1 MPRRSND
8 VYQVDLIA
16 ALFGGFMIAW
26 LTSAQEVD
34 YQLET
39 TEIGF
44 ATLNVKLVGKSN
56 KYGGRN
62 VWLGVLPTGL
72 KISDYNCLSE
82 SLDSEID
89 SAIFA
94 STAKRC
100 QEKSI
105 DRLGG
110 DNTNDIVEVMNYLE
124 EDCFEDAKDNPLVKY
139 KSYNRSHVMDISII
153 GINQETIY
161 AGLLK
166 DNSNLISPRAR
177 GLNDRWTSGRAGHT
191 RCRIPTAKG
200 QFISVIMIPNRDEV
214 QEFNLSLNLGAGKPK
229 NFYTLI
235 TSSGEAKGYLS
246 KGYTA
251 RNGSKYVVDP
261 GVVDDLEN
269 IKLIA
274 ELCIHS
280 GGSADCFIGSGVYAP
295 NTSIPLTKKN

>member
-44 ATLNVKLVGKSN
+44 ATLNVKLIGKSN
-56 KYGGRN
+56 KLGGMN

-72 KISDYNCLSE
+72 EMSDYNCLSE
-82 SLDSEID
+82 ALGSEID

-94 STAKRC
+94 RTAKRC

-124 EDCFEDAKDNPLVKY
+124 EGCFEDAKDNPLVKY
-139 KSYNRSHVMDISII
+139 KSYNRSHVMDMSII
-153 GINQETIY
+153 GFNQKTLY

-166 DNSNLISPRAR
+166 DDSDLLKSV
-177 GLNDRWTSGRAGHT
+177 NDSWTSGRGGHT
-191 RCRIPTAKG
+191 KCRIPTAKG
-200 QFISVIMIPNRDEV
+200 QFVSVKMIPNSDEV
-214 QEFNLSLNLGAGKPK
+214 DESNLALNLGAGKPK
-229 NFYTLI
+229 NFYTLK

-246 KGYTA
+246 KEYIA
-251 RNGSKYVVDP
+251 KNGSKYMVDT
-261 GVVDDLEN
+261 GSIDDLEN
-269 IKLIA
+269 IKLTV

-280 GGSADCFIGSGVYAP
+280 GGSADCFIGDGVYAP